1 MQFMQGIRIFFAIL
15 LIVPAL
21 TACMHLRPKGYV
33 YTHIT
38 TPLDINADKTP
49 IGPAES
55 KKGDIK
61 HIHYRVDI
69 KWDSNA
75 IGDIAKQSG
84 LNEVYFADI
93 ETLSILSLWSQY
105 TVHVYGK

>member
-1 MQFMQGIRIFFAIL
+1 MKGIRFYIAIL
-15 LIVPAL
+15 LIALAL
-21 TACMHLRPKGYV
+21 TACMHPLPRGII

-49 IGPAES
+49 IGPAAS
-55 KKGDIK
+55 ADGNIK
-61 HIHYRVDI
+61 HIHYYMDI
-69 KWDSNA
+69 KWHSNA

-84 LNEVYFADI
+84 LNEIYFADI
-93 ETLSILSLWSQY
+93 ETLSILGLWNQY